1 MYNFADLKNN
11 TIDMDILIQSLILAG
26 GLIMILFGAN
36 YLVDGASS
44 IAKKFGISEFIIG
57 LTIVGMGTSTP
68 EMVVSYMSAFNGSTD
83 LAIGNVVG
91 SNILNTLLILGI
103 TALISPL
110 AITRDNLRKDI
121 PLNIAVTILLI
132 LLGLNK
138 TFFGVGE
145 NTLSRLDGMV
155 LLALFVWYFI
165 SSFKSGKESD
175 DQNDEEGIVERKI
188 WVSALMIA
196 GGLAGLVIGGRLFVD
211 SATSLAKILEISEK
225 FIAITIVAAGT
236 SMPELATSIVAA
248 VKGKGQLALG
258 NVLGSNIFN
267 ILLILGGSAL
277 IHPLSFASM
286 TAVDLGIVLL
296 CTVFILLSAFL
307 FKKKELDRV
316 EGTLF
321 ILMEAGYMWYLIAN
335 L

>member
-26 GLIMILFGAN
+26 GLVMILFGAN

-57 LTIVGMGTSTP
+57 LTIVGIGTSTP

-155 LLALFVWYFI
+155 LLAIFVWYFI
-165 SSFKSGKESD
+165 SSFKSGKGSD
-175 DQNDEEGIVERKI
+175 GQNDEEGIVERKI

-211 SATSLAKILEISEK
+211 SATSLAKILGISEK

-277 IHPLSFASM
+277 IQPLSFASM

-316 EGTLF
+316 EGALF
-321 ILMEAGYMWYLIAN
+321 ILMEAGYMWFLIAN